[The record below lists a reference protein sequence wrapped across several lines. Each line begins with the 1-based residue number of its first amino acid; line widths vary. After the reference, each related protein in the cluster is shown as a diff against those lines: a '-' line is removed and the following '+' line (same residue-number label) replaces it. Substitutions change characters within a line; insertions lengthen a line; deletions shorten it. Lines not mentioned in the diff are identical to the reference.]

1 MTHRAVIEVG
11 PATIRRS
18 CCDTESADAAAA
30 LEWID
35 DPVALVDGEPVEV
48 PELLRSVLACPVTVE
63 TIEIIHPSWW
73 PARRVELVVTVAHAL
88 ADDVVT
94 RPRFALLRQAFR
106 AAVVIEIAARLVAI
120 TAAGI
125 VAEPRI
131 GAPEEVA
138 EAVAR
143 RVTAAVR
150 DRGAVLIDAPIGVGG
165 AQALADMIAERLP
178 GEVTIVDEL
187 PVSRAEPRPTNPE
200 PAPAPARTGGRL
212 WVPLTAAA
220 VLSVVAVGVHAH
232 PDTATAL
239 TNLVEGR
246 VAVQVPADWSLR
258 RVTAGPG
265 SARVE
270 VVSPDDPRLMLH
282 ITQAPAGG
290 ETLAAIAEPLQRAM
304 ELAEAETPGVF
315 VGFDPAGSSAGRP
328 AVTYR
333 EVRTDH
339 HVDWAVLVDRAVR
352 IGIGCQSGPD
362 GGDDL
367 RAVCEQAVRSAHA
380 LGSPPAR

>member
-178 GEVTIVDEL
+178 GEVTIIDEL

-362 GGDDL
+362 GADAL